1 MKTLFKVLV
10 LGIFI
15 TTIGVLSGI
24 AQEQECADLAVCF
37 EKFKAEKKGDCAKKE
52 ASIATGNK
60 IIEKF
65 GNDELNVEIINYVK
79 KQIPILE
86 NEVKVCKRIALYDS
100 SYKTDNWSQFISVSK
115 EIIADQANTSAP
127 LGLDV
132 MLEMVMVSY
141 EKQTLKKVDTYNN
154 ETLSFAKTAIQK
166 LESGTGSQTGKF
178 GTFNPFKT
186 KAYPD
191 GKSNAL
197 GWMNYIIGYI
207 NYYRLGTTDPGKKK
221 EALQYFY
228 KATQYT
234 GENKVDPTIPE
245 LFGKYYF
252 SEAAELDKKY
262 RMLRTANNNTDNEE
276 SKAVIAMA
284 RGYADRGIDAFG
296 RAIKLAAA
304 DTTTTPAYKATLK
317 SSVTDLYKFRFNIAA
332 TAPTPDLDK
341 YISDLLAKQQS
352 MPDPS
357 TEVTPVVEEVKPTTT
372 TTTTTTPT
380 TTKPT
385 TTKPTTT
392 KPATTKPATTTT
404 TKPTTSTT
412 TGTTVKKPVTKK
424 KGNR

>member
-1 MKTLFKVLV
+1 MKTLFRVLV

-15 TTIGVLSGI
+15 TAIGVLSGI
-24 AQEQECADLAVCF
+24 AQEQECADLAACF

-52 ASIATGNK
+52 MSIATGK
-60 IIEKF
+60 QIVEKF
-65 GNDELNVEIINYVK
+65 GNDELNKEIIDYVK

-86 NEVKVCKRIALYDS
+86 NDVKVCKRNALYDS
-100 SYKTDNWSQFISVSK
+100 TYKTKNWSQFISVSK
-115 EIIADQANTSAP
+115 EIIADQANTPAP
-127 LGLDV
+127 LALDI
-132 MLEMVMVSY
+132 MLTMVSISFD
-141 EKQTLKKVDTYNN
+141 QTLAKVDTYNN
-154 ETLSFAKTAIQK
+154 DTLSFAKTAMQK
-166 LESGTGSQTGKF
+166 MEGGTGSQTGNF
-178 GTFNPFKT
+178 GVFAPFKT

-207 NYYRLGTTDPGKKK
+207 NYYRLGTTDPAKKK
-221 EALQYFY
+221 EALPYFY
-228 KATQYT
+228 KATQFT
-234 GENKVDPTIPE
+234 GENKVDPMIPE
-245 LFGKYYF
+245 MFGKYYF
-252 SEAAELDKKY
+252 GEAAKLDEKY
-262 RMLRTANNNTDNEE
+262 RMLRAANNNTDNEE
-276 SKAVIAMA
+276 SKAVIALA
-284 RGYADRGIDAFG
+284 RGYADRGIDAYG

-304 DTTTTPAYKATLK
+304 DATTKPEYKTNLR
-317 SSVTDLYKFRFNIAA
+317 SLVTDLYKFRFNIAA

-341 YISDLLAKQQS
+341 YISDLLAKQQT

-357 TEVTPVVEEVKPTTT
+357 TEVTPVIEEVKPTTT

-385 TTKPTTT
+385 TTKP
-392 KPATTKPATTTT
+392 ATTKPTT